1 MVKENKKIILVCS
14 SGVGTSQ
21 LLYSRITK
29 AFPDW
34 EIIDIVP
41 GSRLKKTLAE
51 KQCDLIISTIR
62 IEEMMI
68 PVAYVS
74 ALFSAKDIIRVTE
87 TLFAERH
94 IQEK

>member
-1 MVKENKKIILVCS
+1 
-14 SGVGTSQ
+14 
-21 LLYSRITK
+21 
-29 AFPDW
+29 
-34 EIIDIVP
+34 
-41 GSRLKKTLAE
+41 
-51 KQCDLIISTIR
+51 
-62 IEEMMI
+62 MI

>member
-1 MVKENKKIILVCS
+1 CS

-21 LLYSRITK
+21 LLYSRIIK

-41 GSRLKKTLAE
+41 GSRLKETLAE
-51 KQCDLIISTIR
+51 KKCDLIISTIR

-87 TLFAERH
+87 ALFSKRQT
-94 IQEK
+94 QESEYVK